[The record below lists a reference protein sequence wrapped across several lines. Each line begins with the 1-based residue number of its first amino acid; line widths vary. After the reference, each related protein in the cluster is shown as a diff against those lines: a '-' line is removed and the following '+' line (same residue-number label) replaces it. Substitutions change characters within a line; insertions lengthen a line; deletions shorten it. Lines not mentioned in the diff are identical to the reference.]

1 MAQLVRDFMIPHPI
15 ALPAT
20 SSLVEAALT
29 MRDFDVD
36 ILLVLDNGQVCGVVT
51 DHDIV
56 VRGIANG
63 NYPAT
68 MTLGEICHRQLA
80 MLAPTDRVEDAAALM
95 REKAIRYLPVVEDGQ
110 PVGIVSLSD
119 LIGEGH
125 SHATLG
131 GVRAAPQKW

>member
-15 ALPAT
+15 ALPMT
-20 SSLVEAALT
+20 SSLVEAALA

-36 ILLVLDNGQVCGVVT
+36 MLLVLDEGQVCGVVT

-68 MTLGEICHRQLA
+68 MTLGEICPRQLA

-95 REKAIRYLPVVEDGQ
+95 REKATRYLPVMEDGQ

-131 GVRAAPQKW
+131 DVRAAPQKW